1 MFQEDAMDIS
11 IYGYCP
17 KLSGKTD
24 YSKIIQH
31 SLASIYQFSNVK
43 IKFSVVISLGGLKM
57 FKFTTCIFGQIQHNW
72 INSMGKLR
80 KD

>member
-17 KLSGKTD
+17 KLSGKAD

-31 SLASIYQFSNVK
+31 SLASIYQFSNVE

-57 FKFTTCIFGQIQHNW
+57 FKFTTRIFGQIQHNL
-72 INSMGKLR
+72 INSTGKLR